1 LSELNTPKELRIQIF
16 TIVGMAK
23 IWEES
28 QSQKTFI
35 TSSLNQSCEVIRL
48 NYQY

>member
-16 TIVGMAK
+16 TTVALAK

-28 QSQKTFI
+28 Q
-35 TSSLNQSCEVIRL
+35 
-48 NYQY
+48 